1 MLNKISFVATM
12 QNIFELK
19 ICVEKSFWNKLSSII
34 NVPLTSYFTFV
45 WNSSLGLILDVN
57 ERLKVKLNG
66 EKWEIPKIRF
76 RALISQKSQKKI
88 KKIFSTFIR
97 QGKVRSS

>member
-1 MLNKISFVATM
+1 MLNKISFAETI

-45 WNSSLGLILDVN
+45 WYSSLGLILNVK

-76 RALISQKSQKKI
+76 RALISQKSQKK